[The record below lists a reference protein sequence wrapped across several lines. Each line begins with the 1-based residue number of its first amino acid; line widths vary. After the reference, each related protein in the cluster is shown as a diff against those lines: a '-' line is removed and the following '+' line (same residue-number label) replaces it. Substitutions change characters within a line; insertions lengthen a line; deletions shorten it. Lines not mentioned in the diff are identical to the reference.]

1 MFTQSSQ
8 LTSAS
13 YSPTVL
19 NKLQSFN
26 LISRDFVVF
35 FQSQFTSSSTPAED
49 FDNLKILKRNLTF
62 NINLNF
68 KMTFKHLKNKFNF
81 DF

>member
-1 MFTQSSQ
+1 MYTQTCQ
-8 LTSAS
+8 LTSTS
-13 YSPTVL
+13 YSPPVQ

-35 FQSQFTSSSTPAED
+35 FQSQFNYSSTPAED
-49 FDNLKILKRNLTF
+49 FDNLKVLKRDLTF
-62 NINLNF
+62 NINLNI